1 MTNNTVQY
9 NAMLILTKLDWK
21 LCLYERI
28 FYSFYVKKETTT
40 TLIDPFTLYNA
51 NALPHGS
58 MACLLNADMILPSG
72 AFFAPCNI
80 IILVCLLKLT
90 DVKS

>member
-51 NALPHGS
+51 NANALPHAHG
-58 MACLLNADMILPSG
+58 MLAC
-72 AFFAPCNI
+72 AFCAPRHL
-80 IILVCLLKLT
+80 IILVGLLKLADAKIRLT
-90 DVKS
+90 VAD